1 MNVFVIFAP
10 GLGGNHLA
18 NLIATDPRYYSRATV
33 DQYQTTKKYAHH
45 SLNANLTT
53 INITSYD
60 NNVLCGH
67 FGELYWLDRSLFE
80 HKQVV
85 IIEIPKDKNSFAYK
99 RFQKYNHG
107 LSDYIVEEQRSLYT
121 PGIIES
127 VTGISDHY
135 TIPAERVVNEIS
147 PVDLLIDMNYDIDKK
162 TCEQMH
168 KEWIKTNLSLV

>member
-18 NLIATDPRYYSRATV
+18 NLIATDPRYYPRATV

-45 SLNANLTT
+45 SLNDNLTN
-53 INITSYD
+53 INITSYN

-99 RFQKYNHG
+99 RFQRYNHD
-107 LSDYIVEEQRSLYT
+107 LPDYIVEEQRSLYT
-121 PGIIES
+121 PEIIES

-168 KEWIKTNLSLV
+168 TEWIKTNLSLV

>member
-18 NLIATDPRYYSRATV
+18 NLIATDPGYYSRATV

-45 SLNANLTT
+45 SPTDNLTD
-53 INITSYD
+53 IKIESYD

-99 RFQKYNHG
+99 RFQTYNHD
-107 LSDYIVEEQRSLYT
+107 LPEYIVEEQKSLYT
-121 PGIIES
+121 PEIIKR
-127 VTGISDHY
+127 VTGISDYY
-135 TIPAERVVNEIS
+135 TIPAENIVNETS
-147 PVDLLIDMNYDIDKK
+147 PVDLLIDMNYNIDKK

-168 KEWIKTNLSLV
+168 TEWIKTNLSLV

>member
-45 SLNANLTT
+45 SLNANLAD
-53 INITSYD
+53 INIISYD

-99 RFQKYNHG
+99 RFQTYNHD
-107 LSDYIVEEQRSLYT
+107 LPDYIVEEQRSLYT
-121 PGIIES
+121 PEIIKR
-127 VTGISDHY
+127 VTGISDYY
-135 TIPAERVVNEIS
+135 TIPAESIVNETS
-147 PVDLLIDMNYDIDKK
+147 PVDLLIDMNYNIDKK
-162 TCEQMH
+162 TCEHMH
-168 KEWIKTNLSLV
+168 TEWIKTNLSLV

>member
-45 SLNANLTT
+45 SLNANLAD
-53 INITSYD
+53 INIISYD

-99 RFQKYNHG
+99 RFQTYNHD
-107 LSDYIVEEQRSLYT
+107 LPDYIVEEQRSLYT
-121 PGIIES
+121 PEIIKR
-127 VTGISDHY
+127 VTGISDYY
-135 TIPAERVVNEIS
+135 TIPAESIVNETS
-147 PVDLLIDMNYDIDKK
+147 PVDLLIDMNYNIDKK

-168 KEWIKTNLSLV
+168 TEWIKTNLSLV